1 MREQGHVA
9 VAECYADAEAT
20 GRFSS
25 NNVIFRIAYHQHIG
39 NVDAQNFGC
48 MLKRQWA
55 GFFLSQAVA
64 AENQAEVAV
73 EIKLFQQL
81 GCQNFIFV
89 GNDNQWNTQGLEQ
102 AETGFGFRVGA
113 GKVAQVLAII
123 FHKEHKAFF
132 PDFRIGF
139 FFTIIGNDAMN
150 QLADAVADIT
160 FNRLGGQNR

>member
-1 MREQGHVA
+1 
-9 VAECYADAEAT
+9 
-20 GRFSS
+20 
-25 NNVIFRIAYHQHIG
+25 
-39 NVDAQNFGC
+39 

-64 AENQAEVAV
+64 AENQAEVVV

-81 GCQNFIFV
+81 SSQNFIFV

-102 AETGFGFRVGA
+102 TEAGFGFRIGA
-113 GKVAQVLAII
+113 GKVAQVLTLIL
-123 FHKEHKAFF
+123 HKEHKTFF

-150 QLADAVADIT
+150 QLADAVADINL
-160 FNRLGGQNR
+160 NRLGR

>member
-1 MREQGHVA
+1 
-9 VAECYADAEAT
+9 
-20 GRFSS
+20 
-25 NNVIFRIAYHQHIG
+25 
-39 NVDAQNFGC
+39 

-55 GFFLSQAVA
+55 GFFLSQAVSA
-64 AENQAEVAV
+64 KNQAEIAV
-73 EIKLFQQL
+73 EIELFQQL
-81 GCQNFIFV
+81 GCQHFVFV

-123 FHKEHKAFF
+123 FHKEHKTFF

-139 FFTIIGNDAMN
+139 FFTIIANDAMN

-160 FNRLGGQNR
+160 FNRLGRQNR